1 MPNKIKLKVCV
12 GAGVVVEV
20 GIIEKQNKHL
30 MKILSWNYDQIK
42 PKSSSNPCG
51 GGGRESV
58 AVPD

>member
-12 GAGVVVEV
+12 WVGGWGEV

-42 PKSSSNPCG
+42 PKVPVIPG
-51 GGGRESV
+51 GGGESV
-58 AVPD
+58 AVSD